1 MRHFTTIA
9 AFVAIVLGLA
19 VPRATL
25 ANSTQ
30 VLISHG
36 LVSQDVGEGADLF
49 FRGTFGGN
57 GRTCGTCHP
66 ADNNQTIEPEF
77 IASLPSDDPLFIA
90 EKPESEGGV
99 PGLEIPDLMRRF
111 GLILENADGFE
122 DPTEKFVMRAT
133 AHSLSLAT
141 SIEAE
146 TGFPQPQATGWGGDG
161 SPDGTLLDFSTG
173 ATIQHFT
180 QTLERNA
187 GDDFVL
193 PTDAELDKME
203 KFMLAVGRLN
213 ELDLPNVTLADAG
226 ADVGR
231 QIFLNSGGDASI
243 GAGKCNNCHA
253 NGGANVAFGDQT
265 NRNFDTGVEEV
276 PHPGRDV
283 VDFPGDG
290 GLGKELNSEGTFG
303 DGTFNTTP
311 LVEAADTG
319 PFFHNHVIETL
330 EEAVAFYSSTFFNDS
345 PAAELTGPIALTPG
359 ESDQVAA
366 ALRVINAA
374 FNLAISDQRN
384 SAGITLEN
392 SSNDC
397 DGGGTI
403 ASVGTQATED
413 GECLESPDGIDGGN
427 GKRETVNTLLALS
440 NAEAADAIEV
450 LSVQGLHGSAVTLI
464 KSGIDKNQQAMLE
477 TGSKKRKTLM
487 KDALADFRQAKS
499 ELGTGLDF
507 VLGEGNL
514 LF

>member
-1 MRHFTTIA
+1 MRHILTNAAIA
-9 AFVAIVLGLA
+9 ALVLGFA
-19 VPRATL
+19 APQAAL

-36 LVSQDVGEGADLF
+36 LVSKDVGEGADLF
-49 FRGTFGGN
+49 FRGTFSGN

-77 IASLPSDDPLFIA
+77 ISSLPSTDPLFVA
-90 EKPESEGGV
+90 EKPASEGGV
-99 PGLEIPDLMRRF
+99 PGLEVPELMRRF

-122 DPTEKFVMRAT
+122 NPTEKFVMRGT
-133 AHSLSLAT
+133 THSLSLAT
-141 SIEAE
+141 SIKAQ
-146 TGFPQPQATGWGGDG
+146 TGFPQPEATGWGGDG
-161 SPDGTLLDFSTG
+161 SPAGTLLDFPTG

-180 QTLERNA
+180 KTLARNG

-193 PTDAELDKME
+193 PTDAELDKMK

-213 ELDLPNVTLADAG
+213 ELDLPNVALADSG

-231 QIFLNSGGDASI
+231 RIFLNTGADASI

-253 NGGANVAFGDQT
+253 NGGANVAFDDQS

-276 PHPGRDV
+276 PHPGREI

-290 GLGKELNSEGTFG
+290 GLGTELNSEGTFG

-330 EEAVAFYSSTFFNDS
+330 EDAVAFYSSSFFNDS
-345 PAAELTGPIALTPG
+345 PAASLTGPIALTPG

-392 SSNDC
+392 SSSDC
-397 DGGGTI
+397 DGGGGNEV
-403 ASVGTQATED
+403 ASAALASEN
-413 GECLESPDGIDGGN
+413 GECLESPDGVN

-450 LSVQGLHGSAVTLI
+450 LRAQGLHGSAVTLI
-464 KSGIDKNQQAMLE
+464 ESGISKNQQAILE
-477 TGSKKRKTLM
+477 NGSNKRKTLM

-499 ELGTGLDF
+499 QFGTGLDF